1 MRAARLISLVLLLQN
16 RESMTAGELA
26 RELEVSERTIQRDVL
41 ALNAAG
47 VPIYADR
54 GRTGGYRLLGGYRT
68 RLTGLSRSEA
78 EALFLAGVPGPAS
91 DMGLADA
98 VASAELKLLAALP
111 PALRD
116 APARTSQRFHLDVP
130 GWFWHADPPRHLA
143 ELARAVWQD
152 RMVELRYRRGDRE
165 VTRIVAPYGLVLKNG
180 VWYLVGQVGAKH
192 RTYRVDRVVDVTV
205 GDETFDRDDRFDL
218 VGYWRAGAEEFLRRL
233 LSDRV
238 TIRVSPAGLRMLRHV
253 VEAPFAYDEAV
264 AAAGAPDD
272 EGWVVTR
279 LPVESVDV
287 AYDVLLQ
294 LGPEVEVLEPP
305 ALRARMATAAE
316 RLARTYLTHA
326 HLGRPTAGD
335 EPGGTRPDGTGP
347 DRAEP
352 DSTRP
357 DRAGRVGPDGGG
369 GRERPVQ
376 R

>member
-26 RELEVSERTIQRDVL
+26 SELEVSERTIQRDVL

-68 RLTGLSRSEA
+68 RLTGLTRSEA

-130 GWFWHADPPRHLA
+130 GWFWHTDPPRHLA
-143 ELARAVWQD
+143 ELARAVWRD
-152 RMVELRYRRGDRE
+152 RIVELRYRRGDHE
-165 VTRIVAPYGLVLKNG
+165 VTRTVAPYGLVLKNS
-180 VWYLVGQVGAKH
+180 VWYLVGQVGAHH
-192 RTYRVDRVVDVTV
+192 RTYRVDRVTGVAAS
-205 GDETFDRDDRFDL
+205 DETFDRDADFDL
-218 VGYWRAGAEEFLRRL
+218 VAYWRAGAEEFLRGM
-233 LSDRV
+233 LSDQV
-238 TIRVSPAGLRMLRHV
+238 TIRISPAGMRALRYA

-264 AAAGAPDD
+264 ATASVPDGQ
-272 EGWVVTR
+272 GWVVTR
-279 LPVESVDV
+279 LPVESTDV
-287 AYDVLLQ
+287 AYDVLLR
-294 LGPEVEVLEPP
+294 LGPEVEVLDPP
-305 ALRARMATAAE
+305 VLRTRMAAAAE
-316 RLARTYLTHA
+316 RLARLYL
-326 HLGRPTAGD
+326 
-335 EPGGTRPDGTGP
+335 
-347 DRAEP
+347 
-352 DSTRP
+352 
-357 DRAGRVGPDGGG
+357 GGG
-369 GRERPVQ
+369 DQETRAQ